1 MSLSHYLAN
10 RHRYEFIVVVALLLL
25 IVVTNVTTIGME
37 YERDGVGQGW
47 REAWATESTSVFI
60 LGVLLLPLFF
70 VLDRLNL
77 SLANVR
83 QKAWLLL
90 PVFLAFSLLHVA
102 GFVALRKL
110 LWMIGGQQYTFDPL
124 LLGLVYEL
132 RKDFLDFLI
141 IITLFYSYQF
151 IIDRLRGEARFL
163 DEEDQQQDAQRLQFL
178 VKMLDREFL
187 VKVEDIDWVQ
197 SASNYVVLHC
207 GERHYP
213 MRQTLKS
220 LNDELSD
227 SQFMRVHRT
236 AIVNLQR
243 VVDIQ
248 DKGDLGIHLTS
259 GELVPLSKTYLP
271 DLRNALTGAEITA
284 SESVI

>member
-1 MSLSHYLAN
+1 MTLAHYLAN

-47 REAWATESTSVFI
+47 REAWATESTSVFT

-70 VLDRLNL
+70 FLDRLDLTLTNF
-77 SLANVR
+77 R
-83 QKAWLLL
+83 QKAVWLL
-90 PVFLAFSLLHVA
+90 PIFLSFSLLHVA
-102 GFVALRKL
+102 GFVALRKM
-110 LWMIGGQQYTFDPL
+110 LWAMGGQQYTFDPL

-141 IITLFYSYQF
+141 IISLFYSYQF
-151 IIDRLRGEARFL
+151 VVDRLRGEARFL
-163 DEEDQQQDAQRLQFL
+163 DEENQQQDIKRMQFL
-178 VKMLDREFL
+178 VKMLDREYL
-187 VKVEDIDWVQ
+187 VKVDDIDWVQ

-220 LNDELSD
+220 LNEELSD

-243 VVDIQ
+243 VADIQ
-248 DKGDLGIHLTS
+248 EKGDLGIHLTS

-271 DLRNALTGAEITA
+271 DLRNALSGTETA
-284 SESVI
+284 VSVSVT

>member
-1 MSLSHYLAN
+1 MTLSHYLAN
-10 RHRYEFIVVVALLLL
+10 RHRYELIAVLALLLL
-25 IVVTNVTTIGME
+25 IVIINVTTIGME
-37 YERDGVGQGW
+37 FERDGVGPGW
-47 REAWATESTSVFI
+47 REAWATESTSVFS
-60 LGVLLLPLFF
+60 LGVLLLPLFYVF
-70 VLDRLNL
+70 KRLDLT
-77 SLANVR
+77 LANFR
-83 QKAWLLL
+83 QKWIWLL
-90 PVFLAFSLLHVA
+90 PIFFGFSLLHVA
-102 GFVALRKL
+102 GFVVLRKV
-110 LWMIGGQQYTFDPL
+110 LWAMGGQQYTFDPL
-124 LLGLVYEL
+124 LLELIYEL

-141 IITLFYSYQF
+141 IFTLFYSYQF

-163 DEEDQQQDAQRLQFL
+163 DVENQQDNQRLQFL
-178 VKMLDREFL
+178 VKMLDREYL

-220 LNDELSD
+220 LNDELSK

-248 DKGDLGIHLTS
+248 EKGELGVHLVS

-271 DLRNALTGAEITA
+271 ELRNALSKPKTV
-284 SESVI
+284 SSVSVT

>member
-1 MSLSHYLAN
+1 MTLTHYLEN
-10 RHRYEFIVVVALLLL
+10 RRRYEFIVVVALLLL
-25 IVVTNVTTIGME
+25 VVVTNVTTIGME
-37 YERDGVGQGW
+37 YERDGLGPGW

-60 LGVLLLPLFF
+60 LGILLLPLFVVF
-70 VLDRLNL
+70 EHLNL
-77 SLANVR
+77 SPANFR
-83 QKAWLLL
+83 HKAWWLL
-90 PVFLAFSLLHVA
+90 PIFLGFSLLHVA
-102 GFVALRKL
+102 GFVALRKM
-110 LWMIGGQQYTFDPL
+110 LWAMGGQQYTFDPL

-132 RKDFLDFLI
+132 RKDFIDFLL

-163 DEEDQQQDAQRLQFL
+163 DEENQQHSRRSQFL

-207 GERHYP
+207 GDRHYP
-213 MRQTLKS
+213 MRQTLKG

-243 VVDIQ
+243 VTEIQ
-248 DKGDLGIHLTS
+248 EKGDLGVHLAT
-259 GELVPLSKTYLP
+259 GEVIPLSKTYLP
-271 DLRNALTGAEITA
+271 DLRIALSQSDPAA
-284 SESVI
+284 SFSVT